1 MPRPVAVESGSRP
14 SLPHRVDLAGNG
26 HWQRVARILDLWEV
40 ETEWWRREQ
49 VRRRYC
55 RLELAPGK
63 SITVFRDLES
73 GDWFQQD
80 Y

>member
-1 MPRPVAVESGSRP
+1 MAVESDGRP

-26 HWQRVARILDLWEV
+26 RWQRVARILDLWEV
-40 ETEWWRREQ
+40 ETEWWRQEQ

-55 RLELAPGK
+55 RLELPPGQ
-63 SITVFRDLES
+63 SVTVFRDLES
-73 GDWFQQD
+73 GNWFRQD